1 MYFDY
6 LYKQVISDYVSH
18 DLHNKVIER
27 ENWNYPSSCGVIM
40 TTTTD
45 NERIYRQ
52 INEEIWG
59 KRDLDA
65 IDDLIAEDIV
75 VHDPSMTDMDGPSGR
90 AGYQQMVEMGSDA
103 FKHST
108 LDLQQIISTDDF
120 VIGRWSM
127 TAKHVGKLG
136 NIHPSDEEV
145 SITGIEI
152 CRFEDGML
160 AESWQEVNF
169 LDMLTKAGEL
179 RVDIFAPEMPAA
191 DD

>member
-1 MYFDY
+1 
-6 LYKQVISDYVSH
+6 
-18 DLHNKVIER
+18 
-27 ENWNYPSSCGVIM
+27 M
-40 TTTTD
+40 TTTTE

-52 INEEIWG
+52 INEEIWE

-65 IDDLIAEDIV
+65 IDELISEDIV
-75 VHDPSMTDMDGPSGR
+75 IHDPSMTDMDGFNGR
-90 AGYQQMVEMGSDA
+90 AGYRQMVEMGSGASKDQ
-103 FKHST
+103 T

-136 NIHPSDEEV
+136 NIQPSDEEV
-145 SITGIEI
+145 TITGIEI

-169 LDMLTKAGEL
+169 LDLLTEAGEL
-179 RVDIFAPEMPAA
+179 EMDVFAPEMTTA